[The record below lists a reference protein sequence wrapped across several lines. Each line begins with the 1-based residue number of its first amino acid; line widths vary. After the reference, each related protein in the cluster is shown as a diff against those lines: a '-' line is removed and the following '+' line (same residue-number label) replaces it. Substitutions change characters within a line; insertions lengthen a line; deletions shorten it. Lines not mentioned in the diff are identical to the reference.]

1 MQTVSF
7 KRRDDMLRSLFIAA
21 TGMEAQ
27 KLNIDVIANNLANVN
42 TVGFKKSRADFQDL
56 LYQDLRTPGAPSA
69 EGSQIPSGIQ
79 IGLGVRPVA
88 VQKLFLQ
95 GDFASTGNSLDMV
108 LEGDGFFQIMMPDG
122 SIAYTRAGAFK
133 LDSEG
138 RIVNSDGYP
147 MEPSITIPTDTLNI
161 TVSSDGKVNVL
172 QAGSSTPTEIGQ
184 IELARFINPGGLQA
198 TGRNLFTTTAASG
211 NPLLGSPGTEGF
223 ATIAQGFL
231 ELSNV
236 NIVEEMVNMI
246 ISQRAYEINSK
257 AIQTSDEM
265 LQICNN
271 LRR

>member
-1 MQTVSF
+1 
-7 KRRDDMLRSLFIAA
+7 MLRSLFIAA

-42 TVGFKKSRADFQDL
+42 TVGFKKSRSDFQEL
-56 LYQDLRTPGAPSA
+56 FYQDLKTPGAISA
-69 EGSQIPSGIQ
+69 EGSEIPSGIQ

-95 GDFASTGNSLDMV
+95 GDFANTGNSLDLV
-108 LEGDGFFQIMMPDG
+108 IEGDGFFQIMMPDG
-122 SIAYTRAGAFK
+122 TVAYTRAGAFK

-147 MEPSITIPTDTLNI
+147 LEPNITIPTDTLSI
-161 TVSSDGKVNVL
+161 TAGSDGKITVL
-172 QAGSSTPTEIGQ
+172 QAGSPTPSEIGQ
-184 IELARFINPGGLQA
+184 IELARFINPGGLKA
-198 TGRNLFTTTAASG
+198 TGRNLYTPTAASG
-211 NPLLGSPGTEGF
+211 DPLLGTPGTEGF
-223 ATIAQGFL
+223 GTINQGFV

-246 ISQRAYEINSK
+246 VSQRAYEVNSK

-265 LQICNN
+265 LQITNN
-271 LRR
+271 LKR